1 MTQHFPTRQLRFFL
15 TAPTPCPYL
24 PGREE
29 RKVFAHLPLSDG
41 PTVNDSLTQV
51 GFRRS
56 QNIAYRPACETC
68 RACQS
73 ARAPAGEY
81 VLSRSERKVLGRNG
95 DLQRHLVEAE
105 ATLEQFELLR
115 RYLLTRHA
123 DGGMAEMTW
132 PDYVAMVEDTAVRT
146 HLIEYRLRSQDRG
159 PGDLIACV
167 LVDVLADGLSLVYSF
182 YDPTQVKRSLGSFI
196 ILDHIVQAGVN
207 SLPYVYLGYWV
218 PGSEKMAYKA
228 RYSPLEILKPGG
240 WALMSARERGAR
252 PPKPLSGGGTRN
264 AGVELSD
271 AEPAELA
278 GFPAPGQP

>member
-73 ARAPAGEY
+73 ARAPASEY
-81 VLSRSERKVLGRNG
+81 VLSRSERKVLNRND
-95 DLQRHLVEAE
+95 DLERHLVEAE

-115 RYLLTRHA
+115 RYLLARHA
-123 DGGMAEMTW
+123 EGGMAEMTW

-146 HLIEYRLRSQDRG
+146 HLIEYRRKSVDRG
-159 PGDLIACV
+159 PGDLVACV

-182 YDPTQVKRSLGSFI
+182 YEPEETRRSLGSFI
-196 ILDHIVQAGVN
+196 ILDHIVQAQQSGM
-207 SLPYVYLGYWV
+207 PYVYLGYWV

-228 RYSPLEILKPGG
+228 RFSPLEILKPGG
-240 WALMSARERGAR
+240 WSLMSARERGAR
-252 PPKPLSGGGTRN
+252 PPALRGDAKDACDLPM
-264 AGVELSD
+264 SD
-271 AEPAELA
+271 AEPADIEEL
-278 GFPAPGQP
+278 G